1 MSCVAGFFYQN
12 SEEVNRVRW
21 LRLLFLLC
29 DALRSY
35 RTLDIA
41 HRDLKP
47 NNIAVDFTETTFY
60 ITVRPPVL
68 PSQMLILRMQT
79 YSTSLV
85 YNV

>member
-1 MSCVAGFFYQN
+1 MSCIAGFFYQN

-29 DALRSY
+29 DALRAY
-35 RTLDIA
+35 RALDIA

-47 NNIAVDFTETTFY
+47 NNVAVDFTETTFY
-60 ITVRPPVL
+60 ITVRPPIL
-68 PSQMLILRMQT
+68 LFHMWLSSGCRLIPN
-79 YSTSLV
+79 LV